1 MRYELLVFFLLLLL
15 LLPFVFAV
23 SPGTIIISLNSTNIW
38 WNDALN
44 ASGTAKYPNQTGIAA
59 GTVTAAIAGRT
70 YDCPATTSTGNWYCV
85 FNAPKELGSYTLT
98 ITVANATET
107 FENTTTVNVKASYG
121 AASGGTGSRVVYETP
136 VLMQQLDGAIKKVW
150 VRIKVW
156 K

>member
-1 MRYELLVFFLLLLL
+1 MRYELLAFLLLLFL
-15 LLPFVFAV
+15 LVPFVFAV
-23 SPGTIIISLNSTNIW
+23 SPGTIMISLNSSNIW

-44 ASGTAKYPNQTGIAA
+44 ASGTAKYPNQIGIAS
-59 GTVTAAIAGRT
+59 GTVTAAIAGKT

-107 FENTTTVNVKASYG
+107 FENTTTVNVKPSYG
-121 AASGGTGSRVVYETP
+121 ATAEGIGSRVVYETP
-136 VLMQQLDGAIKKVW
+136 ALMQQLDGVIKKVW